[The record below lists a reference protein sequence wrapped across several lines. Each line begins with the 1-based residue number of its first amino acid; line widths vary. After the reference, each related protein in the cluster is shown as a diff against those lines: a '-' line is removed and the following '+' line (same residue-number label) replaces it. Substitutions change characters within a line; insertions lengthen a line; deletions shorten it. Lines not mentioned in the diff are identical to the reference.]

1 MRGEHGGMEA
11 GHNLKVYG
19 RTINREEL
27 LRKLDLVT
35 DKLMKLSRPD
45 NETELQK
52 QVEGAGR
59 HRYFARDFGMEE
71 WDWPQG
77 VGLYGLQKL
86 DRHFGDGRY
95 EAYTKPWMARQLEK
109 GLPSR
114 NINTTAPLLSLM
126 ELEEAGELSL
136 EWMDWLMHGL
146 PRTLEQGYQHV
157 TTGAEK
163 HEVSL
168 HENELWID
176 TLFMAILFTAKMG
189 VKHDNPQWR
198 EASLHQLL
206 LHIKYL
212 YDKKTGLFF
221 HGWHCEQ
228 RHNFSEAFWCRGNSW
243 FTLGLPEY
251 LELMRPYLAEGI
263 FMYLQQIMQAQAEAL
278 LACQSGDGLWHTL
291 LDDPDSYTETSGSA
305 AIAAGILNGVRTG
318 MLPEAYAE
326 PALRAIQAVLD
337 QIDGEGTVLGVSSG
351 TPIGAAKEDYK
362 AIVIAPMAY
371 GQAMALVALG
381 EALHYC

>member
-1 MRGEHGGMEA
+1 MGAGEKQA
-11 GHNLKVYG
+11 VPVSCVSK
-19 RTINREEL
+19 EEVMQ
-27 LRKLDLVT
+27 KLDLVT
-35 DKLMKLSRPD
+35 NKLLKLGRPD
-45 NETELQK
+45 NEAELQNLG
-52 QVEGAGR
+52 EDAERRG
-59 HRYFARDFGMEE
+59 YFARDFGMEE

-95 EAYTKPWMARQLEK
+95 AEYTKPWMARQLTK

-136 EWMDWLMHGL
+136 EWIEWLMHGL

-157 TTGAEK
+157 TTGTQK

-168 HENELWID
+168 HENEIWID

-189 VKHDNPQWR
+189 VKYDNPQWR
-198 EASLHQLL
+198 ETSLHQLL

-212 YDKKTGLFF
+212 YDKKTGFFF
-221 HGWHCEQ
+221 HGWHFEE
-228 RHNFSEAFWCRGNSW
+228 RHNFSEAFWCRGNGW
-243 FTLGLPEY
+243 FALGLPEY
-251 LELMRPYLAEGI
+251 LELMRPYLADGV
-263 FMYLQQIMQAQAEAL
+263 FSYLQQTLQAQAEAL
-278 LACQSGDGLWHTL
+278 LACQSEDGLWHTL
-291 LDDPDSYTETSGSA
+291 LDDPGSYTETSGSA
-305 AIAAGILNGVRTG
+305 AIAAGILNGVRRG
-318 MLPEAYAE
+318 LLPEAYSE
-326 PALRAIQAVLD
+326 PALQAIRAILD
-337 QIDGEGTVLGVSSG
+337 RIDGEGTVLGVSGG

-362 AIVIAPMAY
+362 GIIIAPMAY

>member
-1 MRGEHGGMEA
+1 M
-11 GHNLKVYG
+11 
-19 RTINREEL
+19 
-27 LRKLDLVT
+27 RKLKLVT
-35 DKLMKLSRPD
+35 DKLMKLDRPD
-45 NETELQK
+45 NEAELQNLG
-52 QVEGAGR
+52 EDAERRG
-59 HRYFARDFGMEE
+59 YFARDFGMEE

-86 DRHFGDGRY
+86 DRLLADGRY
-95 EAYTKPWMARQLEK
+95 QAYTKPWMARQLEK

-136 EWMDWLMHGL
+136 EWMEWLMHGL

-157 TTGAEK
+157 TTGSQK

-198 EASLHQLL
+198 ETSLHQLL

-228 RHNFSEAFWCRGNSW
+228 RHNFSEAFWCRGNGW

-251 LELMRPYLAEGI
+251 LELMRPYLADGV
-263 FMYLQQIMQAQAEAL
+263 FMYLQQIMHAQAEAL
-278 LACQSGDGLWHTL
+278 LACQSADGLWHTL
-291 LDDPDSYTETSGSA
+291 LDDPASYTETSGSA
-305 AIAAGILNGVRTG
+305 AIAAGILSGVRSG
-318 MLPEAYAE
+318 MLPEAFAE
-326 PALRAIQAVLD
+326 PAVKAIRAVMD
-337 QIDGEGTVLGVSSG
+337 RIDDEGTVLGVSSG
-351 TPIGAAKEDYK
+351 TPIGAAKEDYTK
-362 AIVIAPMAY
+362 IVIAPMAY

>member
-1 MRGEHGGMEA
+1 MMGAGEGQQMV
-11 GHNLKVYG
+11 NSRVNKD
-19 RTINREEL
+19 EL
-27 LRKLDLVT
+27 LGKLSRVTEKLLKLD
-35 DKLMKLSRPD
+35 RPD
-45 NETELQK
+45 NEAELQNLG
-52 QVEGAGR
+52 EDAGR
-59 HRYFARDFGMEE
+59 RGYFARDFGMEE

-86 DRHFGDGRY
+86 ERHFGDGRY
-95 EAYTKPWMARQLEK
+95 TAYAKPWMARQLEK

-126 ELEEAGELSL
+126 ELAEVEELSL
-136 EWMDWLMHGL
+136 EWVNWLMNGL

-157 TTGAEK
+157 TTGADKSEIT
-163 HEVSL
+163 L
-168 HENELWID
+168 HENEIWID

-189 VKHDNPQWR
+189 VKYDNAQWR
-198 EASLHQLL
+198 QTSLHQLL

-221 HGWHCEQ
+221 HGWHFGE
-228 RHNFSEAFWCRGNSW
+228 RHNFSEAFWCRGNGW

-251 LELMRPYLAEGI
+251 LELMRPYLDSGV
-263 FMYLQQIMQAQAEAL
+263 FTYLQQILQAQAEAL
-278 LACQSGDGLWHTL
+278 LACQSTDGLWHTL
-291 LDDPDSYTETSGSA
+291 LDDPGSYTETSGSA
-305 AIAAGILNGVRTG
+305 AIAAGILHGVRRG
-318 MLPEAYAE
+318 LLPEAYAE
-326 PALRAIQAVLD
+326 PALAAIQAVLER
-337 QIDGEGTVLGVSSG
+337 IDDEGTVLGVSGG

-362 AIVIAPMAY
+362 GIIIAPMAY